1 MLSPSQASSVQGSPA
16 PNSNISMA
24 CDDEKKP
31 SVNATLNLLKTTF
44 NAIIKMERTFSRL
57 KTSVLSFPSVDG
69 GENKIVDRNDMKLV
83 KKEFMDSIKLA
94 LKPNARAKTAN
105 DPQRMSGQYT
115 PVILGPALRQFF
127 ANANFGNAP
136 DGTPLLSKYP
146 TLQQGFALQKVVYDL
161 LNQYVDLHQLKT
173 DEGHFIRSDDVMN
186 NAFNNKAFPT
196 IWSKEKVV
204 GKQVLNKTGVTTYD
218 ILSQFI
224 VVQVKEKQM
233 NRTFTPEKFNPM
245 INFRRLVPL
254 NTYNVKHLDNPEIS
268 AEVRTL
274 LGSFKDSYSS
284 GLIDEAVISHQM
296 RTQMKSYKEDVRK
309 ANKPDKPVLTQ
320 EQKDAKKLKTQA
332 SRRDKR
338 IKTDNKLIC
347 KNTAV

>member
-1 MLSPSQASSVQGSPA
+1 MLSPSQSSSVQGSPA
-16 PNSNISMA
+16 PNSNMSLS

-44 NAIIKMERTFSRL
+44 NAIVKMERTFSRL
-57 KTSVLSFPSVDG
+57 KTSVLSFPSRDG
-69 GENKIVDRNDMKLV
+69 GENKIVDRNDMKLA
-83 KKEFMDSIKLA
+83 KKEFMDSIKVA
-94 LKPNARAKTAN
+94 LKPNARAKSAN
-105 DPQRMSGQYT
+105 DPNKMSGQYT

-136 DGTPLLSKYP
+136 DGSPLLSKYP
-146 TLQQGFALQKVVYDL
+146 TLQQGYALQKVIYDL

-173 DEGHFIRSDDVMN
+173 DEGHFIRSDQVMLD
-186 NAFNNKAFPT
+186 AFNNKAYPT
-196 IWSKEKVV
+196 VWSKERAG
-204 GKQVLNKTGVTTYD
+204 GKQVLNRTGVTTYD
-218 ILSQFI
+218 ILSEYK
-224 VVQVKEKQM
+224 VVQVKPKQM

-254 NTYNVKHLDNPEIS
+254 NTYNMKHLDNPELTADIRG
-268 AEVRTL
+268 V
-274 LGSFKDSYSS
+274 LGNFKDNNSA
-284 GLIDEAVISHQM
+284 GLINEAVISNGM
-296 RTQMKSYKEDVRK
+296 RTQMKSYKEDLRK

-320 EQKDAKKLKTQA
+320 EQKEAKKLKAQA

-347 KNTAV
+347 KNNAV